1 MPLTCHDRMSSF
13 IAAQNPKEFKAFYY
27 RENIFLEIMLDV
39 SLWFSL
45 LFQFFRQT
53 LPAVAATE
61 LSNLK
66 VKAEHV
72 EIIGIDEGQFVSTQ
86 DILNYVL

>member
-39 SLWFSL
+39 SL
-45 LFQFFRQT
+45 
-53 LPAVAATE
+53 
-61 LSNLK
+61 
-66 VKAEHV
+66 
-72 EIIGIDEGQFVSTQ
+72 
-86 DILNYVL
+86 